1 MRRLPPLGALRA
13 FEAAARHLNFTRA
26 GAELFVT
33 QAAISHQVRQLEA
46 WLGVTLFTRRGHA
59 LALTD
64 AGTRYL
70 AGISAA
76 LDHIATVTA
85 QIYVPEDRPLSVTAL
100 PSFAAC
106 WLASRLGGFRACHPD
121 LEVRL
126 KSDATLWS
134 FSDDRFDFGIRS
146 GLGTWPGLRS
156 VLIAPEAL
164 TPLCTPDVAARL
176 AAPADLLTVPL
187 ISDTP
192 KDGWAKWLAAAG
204 VAGKPTFPPTIYDDA
219 ALVLQE
225 AARSTSAVALGRRW
239 LASDDIAAGR
249 LVQPFALHLP
259 NDYSYWLV
267 WREVERESPR
277 AAAFRSWLLTEAQK
291 GCG

>member
-13 FEAAARHLNFTRA
+13 FEAAARQLNFTRA
-26 GAELFVT
+26 GEELFVT

-64 AGTRYL
+64 AGMRYL
-70 AGISAA
+70 AGISVA
-76 LDHIATVTA
+76 LDQIATVTA
-85 QIYVPEDRPLSVTAL
+85 QICVPADRPLSLTVL

-106 WLASRLGGFRACHPD
+106 WLASRLGGFRAHYPD

-126 KSDATLWS
+126 KSDASLWN
-134 FSDDRFDFGIRS
+134 FADDRFDFGIRS
-146 GLGTWPGLRS
+146 GLGAWPGLTS

-176 AAPADLLTVPL
+176 GTPADLLNVPL

-192 KDGWAKWLAAAG
+192 KDGWTKWLAAAG
-204 VAGKPTFPPTIYDDA
+204 VSGKPAFPPVIYDDA

-225 AARSTSAVALGRRW
+225 ATRSTEAVALGRRW
-239 LASDDIAAGR
+239 LAADDLAAGR
-249 LVQPFALHLP
+249 LVQPFTLQLP

-267 WREVERESPR
+267 WREAERESPQ
-277 AAAFRSWLLTEAQK
+277 AVAFRSWLLAAAASR
-291 GCG
+291 